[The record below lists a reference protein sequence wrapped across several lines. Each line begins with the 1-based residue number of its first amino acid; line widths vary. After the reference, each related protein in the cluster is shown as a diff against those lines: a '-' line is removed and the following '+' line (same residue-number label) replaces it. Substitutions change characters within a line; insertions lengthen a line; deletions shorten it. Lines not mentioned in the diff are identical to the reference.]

1 MKHKH
6 LTLSDRTDI
15 QMGLEQGRPFC
26 HITTKIGKDPSA
38 ISKEVRQNLIVK
50 KTTVTSNCEAFPLL
64 KRAPYVC
71 NNCPKKRI
79 NCGFTKQFY
88 YAKKAQ

>member
-6 LTLSDRTDI
+6 LTLSVRTDI
-15 QMGLEQGRPFC
+15 QMGIEQGRLVC
-26 HITTKIGKDPSA
+26 HIATNIGKDPST
-38 ISKEVRQNLIVK
+38 ISKEVRQNHIVK
-50 KTTVTSNCEAFPLL
+50 KTTVTYNYEACPLL